1 MFIKNREYDIAIAHR
16 SKDELVAQRQ
26 VFVEKREE
34 IQKQLDEVDK
44 QIETFNERIQQS
56 DEVINELENSSEV
69 PILMFH
75 IDESEYYTSR
85 TWPYGIE
92 YHIDAYKTDIYYLP
106 ELDRLFTKRY
116 IPKKHKDYYQK
127 NQACTKKSG
136 IELLPNTIDMRK
148 YFSEFGLPGHKE
160 YDEPSSTDINSVYF
174 YEIYFALEAISDKIK
189 EIIEGYGIQT
199 AQDFRDVVYEL
210 MEKGEFDHLGDDY
223 CMKIKEGES
232 QESNIA
238 ID

>member
-1 MFIKNREYDIAIAHR
+1 MFVENRKLDIAIAKR
-16 SKDELVAQRQ
+16 KRDEIVSQRQSLVA
-26 VFVEKREE
+26 EREE
-34 IQKQLDEVDK
+34 IQKQLDLIDDKLFHSIEEVNK
-44 QIETFNERIQQS
+44 
-56 DEVINELENSSEV
+56 LENSSEV

-75 IDESEYYTSR
+75 IDESVRYTSR
-85 TWPYGIE
+85 TWPYDME

-106 ELDRLFTKRY
+106 ELDCLFTKRY

-160 YDEPSSTDINSVYF
+160 YDEPSFTDINSVYF
-174 YEIYFALEAISDKIK
+174 YEVYFALEAISDKIK